1 MTEKPKYYP
10 LDPSWRVTNCISP
23 ITPAG
28 YTAPVTGSPSWLS
41 GADSH
46 RTADE
51 VMVRILSGLAGCMLG
66 FHQEQALIE
75 VLQGLPKDSKFCDL
89 VEALAGNDQLTTL
102 RVGLK
107 DAAGTGAY
115 LDIFSNAQK

>member
-1 MTEKPKYYP
+1 MTDKPKHFP
-10 LDPSWRVTNCISP
+10 LEPSWRVSDSISP

-41 GADSH
+41 GADSYRYPH
-46 RTADE
+46 E
-51 VMVRILSGLAGCMLG
+51 LLVRFLSGLAGCMLD
-66 FHQEQALIE
+66 FHQEQALMA
-75 VLQGLPKDSKFCDL
+75 VLEALPKDSNISDL

-102 RVGLK
+102 RVGLQ
-107 DAAGTGAY
+107 DAAGKGAY